1 MFEIKKDRTRDLI
14 FYLGLLIL
22 PLLQFSIFYVGV
34 NFNSI
39 LLALKKIDPLTG
51 EEGWVGF
58 DNFKRVFQD
67 WKEMPLFSYAFK
79 NSFIVYLCSLLV
91 GISLAVLFSYYIYK
105 KMPTSSFFRI
115 LLFMPSIVSPMVLAT
130 LFSQFAERGVPA
142 CIKMLTGEMPL
153 GLFSNPNTTMATL
166 IFYTLFFGFGTSTLL
181 YVGAMG
187 NISESIVEAARMD
200 GCGVIRELFS
210 ITLPLIYPTLIV
222 FITTGIAGIFTN
234 QMSLFSFYGAG
245 AQHKYYTVGY
255 YLYINSMSL
264 SNLYNYPYLAAM
276 GLVITLIVAPVT
288 LVLHRVLSRFD
299 PTER

>member
-1 MFEIKKDRTRDLI
+1 MLKFKKEKTRDFI
-14 FYLGLLIL
+14 FYIGLLAL

-39 LLALKKIDPLTG
+39 LLAFKKIDPLSG
-51 EEGWVGF
+51 AEGWVGF

-67 WKEMPLFSYAFK
+67 WQGMPLFSYAFK

-130 LFSQFAERGVPA
+130 LFLQFAERGVPTFL
-142 CIKMLTGEMPL
+142 KLLTGEMPL
-153 GLFSNPNTTMATL
+153 GMFSNPDTTMVTL
-166 IFYTLFFGFGTSTLL
+166 IFYTIFFGFGTSTLL

-200 GCGVIRELFS
+200 GCGVLRELFS

-222 FITTGIAGIFTN
+222 FITTGIAGVFTN
-234 QMSLFSFYGAG
+234 QMSLFSFYGAK

-255 YLYINSMSL
+255 YLYVNSMSL
-264 SNLYNYPYLAAM
+264 SNIFNYPYLAAM
-276 GLVITLIVAPVT
+276 GIVITAIVAPIT
-288 LVLHRVLSRFD
+288 LALHRTLSRFD

>member
-1 MFEIKKDRTRDLI
+1 MFNFKKDRNRDFI
-14 FYLGLLIL
+14 FYLGLLAL
-22 PLLQFSIFYVGV
+22 PLLQFFIFYVGV

-51 EEGWVGF
+51 EEGWVGL
-58 DNFKRVFQD
+58 DNFKRVFRD
-67 WKEMPLFSYAFK
+67 WGSMPLFSYAFE
-79 NSFIVYLCSLLV
+79 NSLIVYGCGLLV

-105 KMPTSSFFRI
+105 KMPTSSFFRV

-130 LFSQFAERGVPA
+130 LFSQFAERAVPTFV
-142 CIKMLTGEMPL
+142 KMFTGEMSL
-153 GLFSNPNTTMATL
+153 GLFADPDTTMPTL
-166 IFYTLFFGFGTSTLL
+166 IFYTIFFGFGTSTLL

-187 NISESIVEAARMD
+187 NISESIVEAARID
-200 GCGVIRELFS
+200 GCGVLREFFS

-234 QMSLFSFYGAG
+234 QMSLFSFYGAS

-276 GLVITLIVAPVT
+276 GLVITLIVAPIT
-288 LVLHRVLSRFD
+288 LIVHKVLSNFD